1 MNKKFI
7 SNFEISKNIGDN
19 SQIWENIFANKE
31 WGKYPSE
38 YIIRFIARNFYNISN
53 RKDINILELG
63 LGTGA
68 NLWFCA
74 REGFSVSGI
83 EWSQSGVDR
92 FLKRMKEE
100 NLLNFA
106 KDIKIGDYFEKLDE
120 FEDESFD
127 CFIDNYSLAYNDF
140 DKTKQIIEKVMKK
153 LKSKAKFISAT
164 PSFNNLG
171 FYHDENLAYHTCKP
185 TQGPDAFTGEIRY
198 CDDEDITSLYNGVNY
213 KVDCV
218 KTLISKEKD
227 IVEKEL
233 YIIEGSK
240 L

>member
-1 MNKKFI
+1 MN
-7 SNFEISKNIGDN
+7 N

-100 NLLNFA
+100 NLLNFV

-140 DKTKQIIEKVMKK
+140 DKTKQIIEKVM
-153 LKSKAKFISAT
+153 
-164 PSFNNLG
+164 
-171 FYHDENLAYHTCKP
+171 
-185 TQGPDAFTGEIRY
+185 
-198 CDDEDITSLYNGVNY
+198 
-213 KVDCV
+213 
-218 KTLISKEKD
+218 
-227 IVEKEL
+227 
-233 YIIEGSK
+233 
-240 L
+240 

>member
-1 MNKKFI
+1 MN
-7 SNFEISKNIGDN
+7 N

-38 YIIRFIARNFYNISN
+38 YLIRFIARNFYNVSN

-83 EWSQSGVDR
+83 EWSQNGVDR

-100 NLLNFA
+100 NLLNFI

-127 CFIDNYSLAYNDF
+127 CIIENLSWCCNERE
-140 DKTKQIIEKVMKK
+140 KTKAIFEKSIKK
-153 LKSKAKFISAT
+153 LKPNGKFISAT
-164 PSFNNLG
+164 IGSNTFG
-171 FYHDENLAYHTCKP
+171 FDKHKFDL
-185 TQGPDAFTGEIRY
+185 QEIKEGIYTDVGLLR
-198 CDDEDITSLYNGVNY
+198 CDDELS
-213 KVDCV
+213 
-218 KTLISKEKD
+218 S
-227 IVEKEL
+227 KEL
-233 YIIEGSK
+233 YSANDFVLEHLHKISCENNGIIYNELLIIEGRK
-240 L
+240 FAV